1 MWLFKHVAKTQTE
14 TSPVQYRVLWLK
26 FQPGS
31 LFEQL
36 NMKRIGVTFPGE
48 QSWPPGSLGLHFC
61 WTIYMVE
68 LAEHYVTGCCTA
80 TTTATALTSIKQR
93 VR

>member
-61 WTIYMVE
+61 WTCVKVQPWQRE
-68 LAEHYVTGCCTA
+68 QNTSGVTIPLMC
-80 TTTATALTSIKQR
+80 R
-93 VR
+93 